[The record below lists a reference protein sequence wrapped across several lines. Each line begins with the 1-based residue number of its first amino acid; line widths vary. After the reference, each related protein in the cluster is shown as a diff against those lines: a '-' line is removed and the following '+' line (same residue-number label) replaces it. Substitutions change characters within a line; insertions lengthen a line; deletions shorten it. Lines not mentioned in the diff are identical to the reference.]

1 MTARTAQQKRQLL
14 RRLLDGAQAVCAPGI
29 YDGYGARLVEN
40 AGFSACYMTGNGV
53 SASLLGRPDVGLVDL
68 SMIADHARRVASCLN
83 IPMICDADTGYGN
96 VVNVRRTVA
105 EFEAA
110 GVAAIHIEDQIS
122 PKRCAQMPGDR
133 TVLDFSQAV
142 GKIAAAAAARTD
154 ADFVLIARTDCVG
167 AFGLDE
173 AVRRT
178 RAFAAEGADVVFVE
192 LKANPDIL
200 TQIRYLK
207 DHVQVPMVVNM
218 DAAGAVRA
226 LHASALKAA
235 GIDLAIYPAL
245 ARGVF
250 GHAMNQALSHLHHHG
265 NIDGFADAHMLTS
278 AQYNAAL
285 GLDEIEAWEK
295 RFDQQYE

>member
-1 MTARTAQQKRQLL
+1 MTVLSATQKRQQL
-14 RRLLDGAQAVCAPGI
+14 RLLLSQSEAVCAPGI
-29 YDGYGARLVEN
+29 YDGYGARLVEQ

-53 SASLLGRPDVGLVDL
+53 SATLLGRPDVGLVDL
-68 SMIADHARRVASCLN
+68 SMIADHARRVASCIN

-122 PKRCAQMPGDR
+122 PKRCAQMAGDR

-142 GKIAAAAAARTD
+142 GKIAAAAAARSD

-167 AFGLDE
+167 AMGIDE

-178 RAFAAEGADVVFVE
+178 RAFAAEGADIVFVE
-192 LKANPDIL
+192 LKPNPDIL
-200 TQIRYLK
+200 NQIRYLK

-218 DAAGAVRA
+218 DAGGAVRS
-226 LHASALKAA
+226 LHAADLKAA
-235 GIDLAIYPAL
+235 GIDLAIYPAM

-250 GHAMNQALSHLHHHG
+250 GHAMTQALTHLRSHG
-265 NIDGFADAHMLTS
+265 NVAGFAEQNMFTS

-285 GLDEIEAWEK
+285 GLEEIETWEK
-295 RFDQQYE
+295 RFDKNYD